1 MTLELPHYRIYG
13 DGETTLFVLH
23 GAYGDGRYFEDFASH
38 VAEAGYR
45 VVVWDCPGYGTSPA
59 VEPATIERFADA
71 AQAMIRKEATSQNF
85 LLGHSMGALIGPYL
99 ANREP
104 LIDGLILSAG
114 SRGFAARTAEDQKR
128 YMEERLAPI
137 ENGMSVKAYATPL
150 ITSMMAKGA
159 SGPLVD
165 KVFDVVLSMKTE
177 TFATSIRAI
186 GSYDGRPALQELK
199 TPTLMIAGREDPACT
214 ADGMKLM
221 HEMVE
226 GSEFHVIEGAGHY
239 AFAEKPE
246 EYRGLVLD
254 FLKAQT
260 AAEREEAAEQ

>member
-1 MTLELPHYRIYG
+1 MTAPLPNYRVFGTG
-13 DGETTLFVLH
+13 DTTLFALH
-23 GAYGDGRYFEDFASH
+23 GAYGDGRYFEDFAH
-38 VAEAGYR
+38 RITAAGYR

-59 VEPATIERFADA
+59 VQPASIERFAEA
-71 AQAMIRKEATSQNF
+71 AIALVRKETTKRNI
-85 LLGHSMGALIGPYL
+85 LLGHSMGALIGPYA

-114 SRGFAARTAEDQKR
+114 SRGFAARTPEDQKQ
-128 YMEERLAPI
+128 YMKARLAPI
-137 ENGMSVKAYATPL
+137 ENGISVREYAMPM

-165 KVFDVVLSMKTE
+165 KVFEVVLSMKTE

-186 GSYDGRPALQELK
+186 GSYDGRPALNDLK

-221 HEMVE
+221 HEMVDS
-226 GSEFHVIEGAGHY
+226 SEFHVIEGAGHY
-239 AFAEKPE
+239 AFAERPNE
-246 EYRGLVLD
+246 FCDLVLR
-254 FLKAQT
+254 FLRRLQP
-260 AAEREEAAEQ
+260 

>member
-1 MTLELPHYRIYG
+1 MTSELPHYRISG
-13 DGETTLFVLH
+13 SGEKTLFVLH
-23 GAYGDGRYFEDFASH
+23 GAYGDGRYFEDFADH
-38 VAEAGYR
+38 IAKAGYR
-45 VVVWDCPGYGTSPA
+45 VVVWDCPGYGTSAP
-59 VEPATIERFADA
+59 VEPATIERFAEA
-71 AQAMIRKEATSQNF
+71 AQAMVQKEAGPKNY

-114 SRGFAARTAEDQKR
+114 SRGFAARTPEDQKR
-128 YMEERLAPI
+128 YMKERLAPI
-137 ENGMSVKAYATPL
+137 ENGMSVRDYAMPM
-150 ITSMMAKGA
+150 IASMMGKNA

-165 KVFDVVLSMKTE
+165 KVFEVVLSMKTE

-186 GSYDGRPALQELK
+186 GSYDGRPALAELK

-221 HEMVE
+221 QEMVA
-226 GSEFHVIEGAGHY
+226 GSTLHVIEDAGHY

-246 EYRGLVLD
+246 EYRRLVLD
-254 FLKAQT
+254 FLAGT
-260 AAEREEAAEQ
+260 DA